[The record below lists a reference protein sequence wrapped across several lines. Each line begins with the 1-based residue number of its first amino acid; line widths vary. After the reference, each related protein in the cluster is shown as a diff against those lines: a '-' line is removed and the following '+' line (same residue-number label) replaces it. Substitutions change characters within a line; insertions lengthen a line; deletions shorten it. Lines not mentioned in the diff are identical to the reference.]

1 MMMPKFVLLPTD
13 IVVIVLVAAL
23 GFYLWHALRSDELRA
38 RWRYVMGSAAAL
50 CSADTAR
57 FFPFDCRFGFGA
69 FPSGY
74 RGAGSARGL

>member
-50 CSADTAR
+50 CSLTLLGFFLLTAVLDSVHFR
-57 FFPFDCRFGFGA
+57 PVIA
-69 FPSGY
+69 V
-74 RGAGSARGL
+74 